1 MRRTKFT
8 INETSSQ
15 NYPSSKELTERL
27 RFRRHARNLQS
38 IDSKKEEQN
47 KSTNF
52 PLSSNQ
58 LPKTETSP
66 SSTEKYK
73 KFKGRFTKKNLS
85 KNELNK
91 KNNEEE
97 EKQSLKIIKKNEII
111 NSEIKDTV
119 KCYICFDTINNPK
132 MCPNCHRMACE
143 KCLYNWFQI
152 EHKKNCGFCREKVN
166 FNDMISVPFM
176 STVVNFVEKIFDD
189 KDENNKIIIEQLRE
203 CCSDHPDE
211 KLYYYCLDCK
221 KGYCKTCF
229 VFFGNEKYKHLNH
242 NIIEYEQ
249 YKNLNFASF
258 KLNEE
263 KINKKI
269 KGFEDYI
276 KRCES
281 YKKAYEFERI
291 LGNKVI
297 ISLQKEFNRLIDDNI
312 RIINDQILKIKSYI
326 EYYEN
331 DKKEITEV
339 YWKFVKNCK
348 NDFNECQKMA
358 QNLVYKIENDIS
370 KKLISGKDIEKFNEM
385 TQNIQM
391 RTYQTKLGEFNHEN
405 FFLSKSLKLGNSPYD
420 IIIDNRLRN
429 EVLIT
434 LMIPKEKI
442 TFGHNF
448 TSFIFIRKKGGETET
463 YELEESKEDLENFYY
478 KKRIPWNYFGE
489 SVFKIK
495 AVLYDFYFH

>member
-1 MRRTKFT
+1 MHRTKFT
-8 INETSSQ
+8 INESSTQ

-27 RFRRHARNLQS
+27 RFRRHGRNLQS
-38 IDSKKEEQN
+38 IESKKEEQN

-176 STVVNFVEKIFDD
+176 STVVNFLEKVFDE
-189 KDENNKIIIEQLRE
+189 ENNKNIIEQFKE
-203 CCSDHPDE
+203 CCPNHPEE

-229 VFFGNEKYKHLNH
+229 VFFGNEKYKHLKH

-249 YKNLNFASF
+249 YKNLNFSSF

-297 ISLQKEFNRLIDDNI
+297 LSLQKEFNRLIDDNI

-331 DKKEITEV
+331 DKKEITEI